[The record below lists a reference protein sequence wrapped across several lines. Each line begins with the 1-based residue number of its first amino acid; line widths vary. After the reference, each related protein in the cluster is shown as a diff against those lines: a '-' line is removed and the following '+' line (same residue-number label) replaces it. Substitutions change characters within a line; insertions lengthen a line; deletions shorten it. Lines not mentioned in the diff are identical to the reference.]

1 MKTLRNYVQLIGN
14 LGQDVEL
21 KEFESGKKKASF
33 SIAINEYFT
42 GSNGEKT
49 EKTEWHNIVAWGNL
63 AEKMTD
69 TLGKGDQ
76 VLIQGTITN
85 RKYED
90 NSGNTKYIT
99 EIVAGDYV
107 KIAKK

>member
-1 MKTLRNYVQLIGN
+1 
-14 LGQDVEL
+14 
-21 KEFESGKKKASF
+21 
-33 SIAINEYFT
+33 
-42 GSNGEKT
+42 
-49 EKTEWHNIVAWGNL
+49 
-63 AEKMTD
+63 MTD

-76 VLIQGTITN
+76 VLIQGSITN